1 MPEAIDRRSRG
12 WSIDKHI
19 PVAVILGMLIQTA
32 TLVWYMASFTSD
44 TNNRLKNLEEF
55 RTYQNENYKH
65 IPEKI
70 AKLEAQQSF
79 TNLMLSEILGE
90 LKNDKR
96 QRNNQQ

>member
-1 MPEAIDRRSRG
+1 MDPIDRRQVTR

-19 PVAVILGMLIQTA
+19 PVAVILGMLLQTA
-32 TLVWYMASFTSD
+32 ALVWYMASFTSD
-44 TNNRLKNLEEF
+44 TNNRLKNLEEY
-55 RTYQNENYKH
+55 RITQAGDYKH

-90 LKNDKR
+90 LKADRKNR
-96 QRNNQQ
+96 